1 MVASHRP
8 SPIRQEIR
16 SLESFA
22 GIDVYADPKN
32 GGSGH
37 VKKTIDIRSDAGW
50 VRLVHD
56 REEVVERDYR
66 RVVEL
71 MPTMYRV
78 SPAEG

>member
-1 MVASHRP
+1 M
-8 SPIRQEIR
+8 
-16 SLESFA
+16 ESFM
-22 GIDVYADPKN
+22 GIDVYADPAM

-56 REEVVERDYR
+56 RAEVVERDYR

-71 MPTMYRV
+71 MPTMYKV
-78 SPAEG
+78 SEDEIKQV